1 MQSRPYPS
9 PSAPSLNTSPAEHSR
24 PPVPRF
30 SESTGSVSQQPF
42 NMAGFASIQGRDH
55 RMSSSSASLT
65 GFAPGPEPW
74 DAFGLGP
81 APGLDMAGPPF
92 SGEYFDTYRGSSS
105 SFAALNHSSSTDP
118 QTISPSDMH
127 LSAPAS
133 GALTYQS
140 TPQTDFLDS
149 PACYSNDTTP
159 AWASTESPVVH
170 DTLEYDQTMANFQ
183 MFPDLPGEDKKDVF
197 APEPANKIC
206 VVMSRKG
213 SSPGKASP
221 SPRPAGITKKK
232 KSRGPLPE
240 IKVDVTDPVAL
251 KRARN
256 TAAARTSRE
265 RKQQRVEFL
274 EQELELWKN
283 RAMAAGWRDEDEEQ
297 YHAR

>member
-1 MQSRPYPS
+1 MQSRHYQS
-9 PSAPSLNTSPAEHSR
+9 HSAPSLNTSLAEHSR

-30 SESTGSVSQQPF
+30 SESTGSIPQQPLD
-42 NMAGFASIQGRDH
+42 MAGFDTMQGRNT
-55 RMSSSSASLT
+55 RMNSFSSSSLTDFTSGSELWDDYKIEAAS
-65 GFAPGPEPW
+65 
-74 DAFGLGP
+74 
-81 APGLDMAGPPF
+81 GLDMAAPSL
-92 SGEYFDTYRGSSS
+92 SGDYFDNCQGSSS
-105 SFAALNHSSSTDP
+105 SFAHSSSTDT

-140 TPQTDFLDS
+140 TPQTDYLDS
-149 PACYSNDTTP
+149 PAYYSNDTSP
-159 AWASTESPVVH
+159 AWAYTDSPMVNEPF
-170 DTLEYDQTMANFQ
+170 EYDQKAVNYQ
-183 MFPDLPGEDKKDVF
+183 MFPDLPGEDKKEVII
-197 APEPANKIC
+197 PEPTPKKSLA
-206 VVMSRKG
+206 MSRKD

-221 SPRPAGITKKK
+221 TSRPTGITKKK

-240 IKVDVTDPVAL
+240 IKVDPTDPVAL

-265 RKQQRVEFL
+265 RKQQRVDFL

-297 YHAR
+297 YPI